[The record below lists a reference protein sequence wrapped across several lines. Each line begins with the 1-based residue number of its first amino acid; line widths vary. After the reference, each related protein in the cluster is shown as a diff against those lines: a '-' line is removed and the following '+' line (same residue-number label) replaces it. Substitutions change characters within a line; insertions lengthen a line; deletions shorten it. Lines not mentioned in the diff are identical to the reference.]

1 MRFSTTVTIQESET
15 DCPASEIV
23 ADRTDIIG
31 DGNSIIIMKDQIVTL
46 LQS

>member
-15 DCPASEIV
+15 DCPASEIG
-23 ADRTDIIG
+23 AGRTDVIG

-46 LQS
+46 L